1 MRIISTIKGF
11 VTNSSSANYW
21 LNDEVLK
28 DAELKKYLV
37 ELREKEALSK
47 KESSTGPQIANS
59 NQNQVVN
66 FKFPQKISSSIFLFL
81 GFFTI
86 LATVLVIKKMR
97 NK

>member
-1 MRIISTIKGF
+1 MKIISTIKGF

-47 KESSTGPQIANS
+47 KEASTSPQIANS
-59 NQNQVVN
+59 DQNQSAN
-66 FKFPQKISSSIFLFL
+66 FKFPQKLTSSIVLFL

-86 LATVLVIKKMR
+86 LVIVLVLKKIR